1 MTRLVAS
8 ELVKLHTVR
17 LPIWLLGGAL
27 ALACLLVFVT
37 VPSSDMHGE
46 ALTLHDDDLL
56 ARVTGVG
63 MGGEEVLML
72 VLGVLCFTQELR
84 FGTATPTFL
93 ISPVRARVLAAKLC
107 AIGVTGAVFGAVTG
121 LVSMLASVAL
131 IDERGGAATWN
142 VGVLEV
148 LAGAVATTALY
159 GALGV
164 ALGAL
169 LQNQIAA
176 VVGSVIWLLV
186 VEQLLIAIAPAVTPW
201 TLAGATAALVQLG
214 RASTYD
220 NVPST
225 WAGGL
230 LLLAY
235 VAGVAA
241 LATIVTTRRDFG

>member
-8 ELVKLHTVR
+8 ELVKLRTVR
-17 LPIWLLGGAL
+17 LPVWLLGAAL
-27 ALACLLVFVT
+27 ALAGLLVFVT
-37 VPSSDMHGE
+37 VPSSDARGE

-63 MGGEEVLML
+63 MGGAEVLML

-93 ISPVRARVLAAKLC
+93 ISPARARVVVAKLC
-107 AIGVTGAVFGAVTG
+107 AIGVTGAAFGVVTS
-121 LVSMLASVAL
+121 LVSMLTSAAL
-131 IDERGGAATWN
+131 IDERGGATTWN
-142 VGVLEV
+142 VDVLKV
-148 LAGAVATTALY
+148 LIGAVAATALY

-169 LQNQIAA
+169 LHNQIAA

-186 VEQLLIAIAPAVTPW
+186 VEQLLIALIPAVTPW
-201 TLAGATAALVQLG
+201 TLAGTTAALVQLG

-230 LLLAY
+230 LLLTY
-235 VAGVAA
+235 VAAAAA
-241 LATIVTTRRDFG
+241 LAAAVTIRRDFS